1 MSTLIN
7 LPGNSTTNDL
17 IMALKQIESLLISL
31 RDRIETIEKN
41 TITNKKNK
49 S

>member
-17 IMALKQIESLLISL
+17 IMALKQIEALLISL
-31 RDRIETIEKN
+31 RERIELLEKN
-41 TITNKKNK
+41 KKHK
-49 S
+49 A